1 MTDIRRV
8 GDSGIHTVEGM
19 VAGDAAAK
27 YARERE
33 IEQQKY
39 EMMKNKIKE
48 NNSTKLGRIDD
59 KFSSETWE
67 FLLLLPTLPYPSY
80 LPSPHPSLPPDFF
93 SPHIPSQPPFLI
105 WPLSTLTFS
114 TLHSL
119 SFPLTDWTPLTIELI
134 LKMNSEIVL
143 LD

>member
-8 GDSGIHTVEGM
+8 GDSGVHTVEGM

-59 KFSSETWE
+59 KFSSET
-67 FLLLLPTLPYPSY
+67 
-80 LPSPHPSLPPDFF
+80 
-93 SPHIPSQPPFLI
+93 
-105 WPLSTLTFS
+105 
-114 TLHSL
+114 
-119 SFPLTDWTPLTIELI
+119 
-134 LKMNSEIVL
+134 
-143 LD
+143 